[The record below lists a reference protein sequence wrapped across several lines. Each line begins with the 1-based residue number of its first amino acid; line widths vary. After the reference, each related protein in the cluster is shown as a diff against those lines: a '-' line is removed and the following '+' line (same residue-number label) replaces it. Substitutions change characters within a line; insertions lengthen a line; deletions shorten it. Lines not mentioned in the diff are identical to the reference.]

1 MLPKRVLSRIR
12 STRKVEEAQR
22 FLRLDRYWRQEVV
35 EALLARCDEVVPF
48 DPTLSFQLSQI
59 ADQLVSRLRDC
70 PPGLKS
76 HARCS
81 LAVALR
87 HLGRFDEAVTA
98 FDTATIWSASAGLT
112 VQAMVARQRAM
123 LLLDLGDIDGASE
136 MACRAVAVDRQR
148 GDRPS
153 VSLIIQGI
161 VYSYQK
167 RFYDAIG
174 CFSEVLTYEEPRKPV
189 YLLAIQNLGACLAE
203 SSRTAEEIVRARRIL
218 RVVRERIKGV
228 RDTPIRYRVC
238 WAEAI
243 LHRRLEEFD
252 AAREVLRR
260 ARKGFLRL
268 RMLDDYALISADL
281 ATLHVEMGQESQA
294 TALLKQTASR
304 LHTLK
309 STPLLAAFEQAR
321 QVSDLRAALA
331 ALQLQLARPFAA

>member
-1 MLPKRVLSRIR
+1 
-12 STRKVEEAQR
+12 VEEAQR

-35 EALLARCDEVVPF
+35 EALLARCDEVVGF
-48 DPTLSFQLSQI
+48 DPTLSCELARI
-59 ADQLVSRLRDC
+59 ADQLVARLRDC
-70 PPGLKS
+70 PAGLKA
-76 HARCS
+76 HARCA

-87 HLGRFDEAVTA
+87 HLGRLDESALA
-98 FDTATIWSASAGLT
+98 FDAATTWAATAGLA

-123 LLLDLGDIDGASE
+123 LLLNRGDVDGAAE
-136 MACRAVAVDRQR
+136 LARRAVAADRQR

-161 VYSYQK
+161 VFSYQQH
-167 RFYDAIG
+167 FYEAIG
-174 CFSEVLTYEEPRKPV
+174 CFSEVLTHEDPRRPV
-189 YLLAIQNLGACLAE
+189 YLLAIQNLAACLAE

-218 RVVRERIKGV
+218 RLVRERIKGV

-252 AAREVLRR
+252 DALEVLRR

-268 RMLDDYALISADL
+268 RMLHDFALISADL
-281 ATLHVEMGQESQA
+281 ATLHLEMEQEKEAS
-294 TALLKQTASR
+294 ALLKQTASR
-304 LHTLK
+304 LQTLK

-321 QVSDLRAALA
+321 QISDLRAAVA